1 MSKNLMSRNRR
12 LNSVHAVTLGL
23 LMAATWS
30 SVAASVALAADWGRF
45 RGPNGQGIAAGEGY
59 PTEWGPQKNIRWRSE
74 LPGQG
79 NGSAIVAA
87 GRVFVTTA
95 QDKGR
100 RRTLHAFDRT
110 TGQELWSRA
119 VEFPQVEKTHGTN
132 PFAATTPASDG
143 ESVVVWH
150 GSAGLFC
157 YDMAGKERWSIDLGD
172 VGHIWGYG
180 SSPIIHDGRVFVN
193 FGPGVETFVAAVSL
207 KDGELLWKTVEP
219 GGTNNE
225 SGRYVGSWSTP
236 VVIHTGG
243 KDELLCSMPKRVVCY
258 DPQDGS
264 ILWTVGGVPGSGG
277 ELVYTSPLVTDAFG
291 VVMGGFKGPS
301 LGFKLGG
308 SGDVTETNRLW
319 LDKQGQPQRIGSG
332 VIVGEHIYMANA
344 GPGTI
349 ECIELKTGEVTWTE
363 RAGSHWGSI
372 ALADGLLYATDQN
385 SVTRVFRP
393 NPEKFEQVAENKL
406 PERSNA
412 TPAFSDG
419 EIFQRT

>member
-1 MSKNLMSRNRR
+1 M
-12 LNSVHAVTLGL
+12 
-23 LMAATWS
+23 MAALWVTAGLVVFCS
-30 SVAASVALAADWGRF
+30 FGDSAAADDWARF
-45 RGPNGQGIAAGEGY
+45 RGPNGQGVAEGGGY
-59 PTEWGPQKNIRWRSE
+59 PTEWGPEKNIRWRAE
-74 LPGQG
+74 LPGAG
-79 NGSAIVAA
+79 NGSAIAAA

-100 RRTLHAFDRT
+100 RRTLHCFDRQS
-110 TGQELWSRA
+110 GQEQWSRT
-119 VEFPQVEKTHGTN
+119 VEFPRVELTHNTN
-132 PFAATTPASDG
+132 PFAGTTPASDG

-157 YDMAGKERWSIDLGD
+157 YDMAGQERWSIDLGD

-180 SSPIIHDGRVFVN
+180 SSPVIHEGRVIVN
-193 FGPGVETFVAAVSL
+193 FGPGVESFVAAVGL

-225 SGRYVGSWSTP
+225 KGRYVGSWSTP
-236 VVIHTGG
+236 VVITVDGQ
-243 KDELLCSMPKRVVCY
+243 DQILCSMPQRVVAY

-264 ILWTVGGVPGSGG
+264 ILWTVGGIPGSGG
-277 ELVYTSPLVTDAFG
+277 DLVYTSPLVTEDFG

-308 SGDVTETNRLW
+308 TGDVTEANRLW
-319 LDKQGQPQRIGSG
+319 HDKQGQPQRIGSG
-332 VIVGEHIYMANA
+332 VIVGDHVYMANA

-349 ECIELKTGEVTWTE
+349 ECIALKTGETKWTE
-363 RAGSHWGSI
+363 RAGNHWGSI
-372 ALADGLLYATDQN
+372 VLADGLLYATDQN
-385 SVTRVFRP
+385 SVTRVFQP
-393 NPEKFEQVAENKL
+393 NPEKFEPVVENKL

-419 EIFQRT
+419 EIFQRTEKALYCIADGSEK